1 MIKKIT
7 SPLSFVIVIAL
18 SLCNASISF
27 AQNSIASK
35 QSSDKE
41 AMQGYEKYF
50 EENKEKHLKEFI
62 ELVSIPSISS
72 MPSHKADVKKAAEW
86 IVKKLK
92 SIGLSTAM
100 EIPSAGNPFV
110 FGSWDKAPGKPTV
123 LIYAHYDIQPV
134 KESEWD
140 YPPGVILLS
149 SSIKPQVLN

>member
-1 MIKKIT
+1 
-7 SPLSFVIVIAL
+7 
-18 SLCNASISF
+18 
-27 AQNSIASK
+27 
-35 QSSDKE
+35 DKE

-110 FGSWDKAPGKPTV
+110 FGSWDKAPG
-123 LIYAHYDIQPV
+123 
-134 KESEWD
+134 
-140 YPPGVILLS
+140 
-149 SSIKPQVLN
+149 